1 MGSLSLPKRTSSAS
15 LLLCLLLC
23 FLSLFISSDA
33 QQLAPSQ
40 SGTLLRLQRLLEF
53 PQTLAGWSSATA
65 FCSLPP
71 SLSLSVA
78 CSGDRIVELVIVGDR
93 PASPGARNA
102 LSPAFSSD
110 SLFTTLSRLPSLTT
124 ISLVALGLWGPL
136 PGKVDRFPSLKTLNL
151 SSNYFAGAIPVEI
164 STMLSLQNLVLS
176 GNSFNGSVPD
186 LKSLTALVELNVARN
201 RLGPDFPSLSSN
213 LVTLVLKDNSF
224 RGKIP
229 ASLASFH
236 QLQKLD
242 LSSNRL
248 AGWIPPSLFSLR
260 SIQYLDLSHNTFTG
274 EIPSNVSCGDE
285 LGFIDITNNHLVG
298 GLPSC
303 MRSNTSTR
311 VVLSSG
317 NCLNAG
323 DLKHQHSDAYCNDA
337 AFAAVLPPAN
347 KISGSKSNVGVMLGI
362 AGGVVVGAALLLLLV
377 FLAFRRAR
385 VEEQKAI
392 ALPKPVATKSL
403 AQDSTRTPAE
413 AVVILDKG
421 RMYGAARTG
430 TLGSIPYRVF
440 SMEELQEATNGFDP
454 SNLLEDS
461 ARGQFYKGWL
471 PDGSLTTV
479 RSLRLNQKFS
489 LQSLPQYLDLI
500 SKLRH
505 HHLASLLG
513 HCIFSSQDGSNTTTM
528 VFLVSEHVTNGTL
541 RSHITE
547 WRKREML
554 KWPQRLAAVT
564 GVARGIRFLHTVTVP
579 GIIGNDLNIENIMLG
594 KTLTAKISNYNLPV
608 LPRNKNSK
616 GGCERP
622 FVAADDRDLGSI
634 HNLEKGEKEDIY
646 QLGLILLEI
655 ITGKPTGSK
664 NEVDSLISLI
674 QKTLTDSPSDLKE
687 IADSTIRGTYAVD
700 SLRIAIEISL
710 NCASRDPNLRP
721 SIDDVLWNL
730 QYSAQIQDGWASS
743 ENLSIQV

>member
-1 MGSLSLPKRTSSAS
+1 MASLSVTRRNSSAS
-15 LLLCLLLC
+15 LLLFILQC
-23 FLSLFISSDA
+23 FLSFFISSDA

-40 SGTLLRLQRLLEF
+40 SGTLLRLQRLLEY
-53 PQTLAGWSSATA
+53 PQVLAGWSSATA
-65 FCSLPP
+65 FCSLPT

-93 PASPGARNA
+93 PASPRARNA
-102 LSPAFSSD
+102 LSLAFSSD

-124 ISLVALGLWGPL
+124 ISLVALGLWGSL

-164 STMLSLQNLVLS
+164 STMSSLQNLVLS
-176 GNSFNGSVPD
+176 GNSFNGSIPD
-186 LKSLTALVELNVARN
+186 LKSLTALVELNVGRN
-201 RLGPDFPSLSSN
+201 QLGPDFPSLSSN

-229 ASLASFH
+229 ASVASFH

-274 EIPSNVSCGDE
+274 EIPSNASCGDE
-285 LGFIDITNNHLVG
+285 LGFVDITDNHLVG

-303 MRSNTSTR
+303 LRSNTSTR

-323 DLKHQHSDAYCNDA
+323 DLRHQHSEAYCSDA

-347 KISGSKSNVGVMLGI
+347 KISGSKSNVGVILGI
-362 AGGVVVGAALLLLLV
+362 TGGVVVGAALLVLLV
-377 FLAFRRAR
+377 FLAFGRAR
-385 VEEQKAI
+385 VEEPQAI

-403 AQDSTRTPAE
+403 SQDSTRTPAE
-413 AVVILDKG
+413 AVLMLSV
-421 RMYGAARTG
+421 A
-430 TLGSIPYRVF
+430 V
-440 SMEELQEATNGFDP
+440 
-454 SNLLEDS
+454 
-461 ARGQFYKGWL
+461 
-471 PDGSLTTV
+471 
-479 RSLRLNQKFS
+479 
-489 LQSLPQYLDLI
+489 
-500 SKLRH
+500 
-505 HHLASLLG
+505 
-513 HCIFSSQDGSNTTTM
+513 
-528 VFLVSEHVTNGTL
+528 
-541 RSHITE
+541 E

-564 GVARGIRFLHTVTVP
+564 GIARGIQFLHTAAVP
-579 GIIGNDLNIENIMLG
+579 
-594 KTLTAKISNYNLPV
+594 
-608 LPRNKNSK
+608 
-616 GGCERP
+616 
-622 FVAADDRDLGSI
+622 
-634 HNLEKGEKEDIY
+634 
-646 QLGLILLEI
+646 
-655 ITGKPTGSK
+655 
-664 NEVDSLISLI
+664 
-674 QKTLTDSPSDLKE
+674 DSPSDLKG
-687 IADSTIRGTYAVD
+687 IADPSIRGTYAVD
-700 SLRIAIEISL
+700 SLRTAIEISL
-710 NCASRDPNLRP
+710 NCASRDPNQRP